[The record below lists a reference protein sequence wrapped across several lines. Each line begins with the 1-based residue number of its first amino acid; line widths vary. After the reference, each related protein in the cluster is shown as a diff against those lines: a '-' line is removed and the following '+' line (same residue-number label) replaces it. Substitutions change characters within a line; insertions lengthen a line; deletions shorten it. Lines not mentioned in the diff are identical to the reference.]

1 MDEERWQESLNARNT
16 QAANQAVYAAWS
28 AIWTAE
34 ATEDI
39 INIYKY
45 FTSRG
50 QRCPYTFQSVE
61 AFSRWTTKN
70 SADVAIYDGPLEEAF
85 FALISPYDWSEEHY
99 EAFFF
104 EELPD
109 GEKIHNHLCHIQED
123 FLCTQQTQRNQTQTT
138 KTDTDPAALLFLREA
153 KRLGKKRQREQLQA
167 HQEQHQ
173 DTQQRKRTRTRQ
185 RRTPLLM
192 PMDASSASDK
202 KRKVIEGES
211 SPRGLKRMRF
221 G

>member
-16 QAANQAVYAAWS
+16 LAANQAIYAAWS
-28 AIWTAE
+28 AAWTAE
-34 ATEDI
+34 ATDNT
-39 INIYKY
+39 INIYKH

-50 QRCPYTFQSVE
+50 QRCPYTLQIVD
-61 AFSRWTTKN
+61 AFSRQCAAN
-70 SADVAIYDGPLEEAF
+70 IADVAMYTSDVLEEAF
-85 FALISPYDWSEEHY
+85 YALINDHSISIEDNYDD
-99 EAFFF
+99 FFF
-104 EELPD
+104 EELPG
-109 GEKIHNHLCHIQED
+109 GEKIHDHLDNIYGAIIE
-123 FLCTQQTQRNQTQTT
+123 LRIQTQTT

-192 PMDASSASDK
+192 PMDASSTSDK

>member
-61 AFSRWTTKN
+61 AFSRWTTMN
-70 SADVAIYDGPLEEAF
+70 SADVAIYDGPLGEAF
-85 FALISPYDWSEEHY
+85 FALICPHGRSIHGDRACGPDLVRVGSPRRHS
-99 EAFFF
+99 ARPRPFQAASA
-104 EELPD
+104 
-109 GEKIHNHLCHIQED
+109 GLCVPGHVV
-123 FLCTQQTQRNQTQTT
+123 R
-138 KTDTDPAALLFLREA
+138 PAVRPGNRGVAIYGHGCGVNSSKA
-153 KRLGKKRQREQLQA
+153 GSA
-167 HQEQHQ
+167 AP
-173 DTQQRKRTRTRQ
+173 
-185 RRTPLLM
+185 PLLM
-192 PMDASSASDK
+192 RP
-202 KRKVIEGES
+202 
-211 SPRGLKRMRF
+211 PP
-221 G
+221 

>member
-16 QAANQAVYAAWS
+16 LAANQAIYAAWS
-28 AIWTAE
+28 AAWTAE
-34 ATEDI
+34 ATDNI
-39 INIYKY
+39 INIYKH
-45 FTSRG
+45 FTLRG
-50 QRCPYTFQSVE
+50 QRCPYTLQIVE
-61 AFSRWTTKN
+61 AFSRHCAVN
-70 SADVAIYDGPLEEAF
+70 AADVAIYTSDVLEEAF
-85 FALISPYDWSEEHY
+85 YALINDHSISIEDNYDD
-99 EAFFF
+99 FFF
-104 EELPD
+104 EELPG
-109 GEKIHNHLCHIQED
+109 GEKIHDHLNNIIEQHWEQ
-123 FLCTQQTQRNQTQTT
+123 LRNQTQTT

-192 PMDASSASDK
+192 PMDASSTSDK

>member
-16 QAANQAVYAAWS
+16 LAANQAIYAAWS
-28 AIWTAE
+28 AAWTAE
-34 ATEDI
+34 ATDNI
-39 INIYKY
+39 INIYKH
-45 FTSRG
+45 FTLRG
-50 QRCPYTFQSVE
+50 QRCPYTLQIVE
-61 AFSRWTTKN
+61 AFSRHSAVN
-70 SADVAIYDGPLEEAF
+70 AADVAIYTSDVLEEAF
-85 FALISPYDWSEEHY
+85 FALIGPHGCSIEDDF

-109 GEKIHNHLCHIQED
+109 GEKIHNHLDNILEPHWEQ
-123 FLCTQQTQRNQTQTT
+123 LRNQTQTT

>member
-16 QAANQAVYAAWS
+16 LAANQAIYAAWS
-28 AIWTAE
+28 AAWTAE
-34 ATEDI
+34 ATDNI
-39 INIYKY
+39 INIYKH
-45 FTSRG
+45 FTLRG
-50 QRCPYTFQSVE
+50 QRCPYTLQIVE
-61 AFSRWTTKN
+61 AFSRHCAVN
-70 SADVAIYDGPLEEAF
+70 AADVAIYTSDVLEEAF
-85 FALISPYDWSEEHY
+85 YALINDHSTSIYDNY
-99 EAFFF
+99 EDFFF
-104 EELPD
+104 EELPG
-109 GEKIHNHLCHIQED
+109 GEKIYYHLDNIIGQHWEQ
-123 FLCTQQTQRNQTQTT
+123 LRNQTQTT

>member
-16 QAANQAVYAAWS
+16 LAANQAIYAAWS
-28 AIWTAE
+28 AAWTAE
-34 ATEDI
+34 ATDNT
-39 INIYKY
+39 INIYKH

-50 QRCPYTFQSVE
+50 QRCPYTLQIVD
-61 AFSRWTTKN
+61 AFSRDCAVNT
-70 SADVAIYDGPLEEAF
+70 ADVAMYTSDVLEEAF
-85 FALISPYDWSEEHY
+85 YALINDHARSIEDRYDS
-99 EAFFF
+99 FFF
-104 EELPD
+104 EELPG
-109 GEKIHNHLCHIQED
+109 GEKIYHHLENIIEQHWEQ
-123 FLCTQQTQRNQTQTT
+123 LRNQTQTT

>member
-1 MDEERWQESLNARNT
+1 MSACACSVVYFEERWQESLNARNT

-109 GEKIHNHLCHIQED
+109 GEKIHNHLCHIQD
-123 FLCTQQTQRNQTQTT
+123 IRHIQ
-138 KTDTDPAALLFLREA
+138 
-153 KRLGKKRQREQLQA
+153 
-167 HQEQHQ
+167 
-173 DTQQRKRTRTRQ
+173 
-185 RRTPLLM
+185 
-192 PMDASSASDK
+192 
-202 KRKVIEGES
+202 KVIMVVIIQRIVNQLLIFLPNVRIE
-211 SPRGLKRMRF
+211 
-221 G
+221 

>member
-16 QAANQAVYAAWS
+16 LAANQAVYAAWS

-85 FALISPYDWSEEHY
+85 FALICPHGCPIEDDF
-99 EAFFF
+99 EATPVPHRSGI
-104 EELPD
+104 LPRR
-109 GEKIHNHLCHIQED
+109 GHWLVA
-123 FLCTQQTQRNQTQTT
+123 LRWGLGARG
-138 KTDTDPAALLFLREA
+138 AALF
-153 KRLGKKRQREQLQA
+153 
-167 HQEQHQ
+167 
-173 DTQQRKRTRTRQ
+173 
-185 RRTPLLM
+185 
-192 PMDASSASDK
+192 
-202 KRKVIEGES
+202 
-211 SPRGLKRMRF
+211 
-221 G
+221 